1 MPLPRQLQGELSGSI
16 EQQCR
21 QVNKTLMHL
30 LRRIR
35 QDRVNGEFDSSRDAS
50 VCGDGAIPSI
60 LEPRRNKLLRTS
72 NPDRGRNRV
81 GR

>member
-1 MPLPRQLQGELSGSI
+1 MPLPRQMPGELSGSI
-16 EQQCR
+16 EQQRR
-21 QVNKTLMHL
+21 QANKTLTHP
-30 LRRIR
+30 LRQIR

-60 LEPRRNKLLRTS
+60 LEPRRNKLRGTS

-81 GR
+81 DR